1 MIEECSSQARDETP
15 VELNSPGC
23 NQLIDVVVPLPIYTA
38 LTYILSGHTLF
49 PAKGSRVL
57 VPVGRRNMVGV
68 AWGTPAKKPPS
79 VDLKK
84 VKRILDQGPL
94 LPESLISFL
103 EWTSSYYFY
112 PIGQVMAEA
121 LPPGLLSARNRRISR
136 ISDGLPKS
144 RDCRPEFLPWSTE
157 VPLQLTKEQEEAFN
171 AICDA
176 LATRS

>member
-1 MIEECSSQARDETP
+1 MSEECSSQARDEKP

-38 LTYILSGHTLF
+38 LTYILSEHTL
-49 PAKGSRVL
+49 PPHKGARVL

-84 VKRILDQGPL
+84 VKRILDQGPI

-112 PIGQVMAEA
+112 PIGH
-121 LPPGLLSARNRRISR
+121 
-136 ISDGLPKS
+136 
-144 RDCRPEFLPWSTE
+144 
-157 VPLQLTKEQEEAFN
+157 
-171 AICDA
+171 
-176 LATRS
+176 